1 MKLGKKLCKTLRKSF
16 SLVLAFT
23 MMLSVCAVSGMNL
36 GKVAAAE
43 SKTLYYMN
51 TNGWG
56 SVYAYTWTK
65 VSGKTTTYTGKW
77 PGTAMDKVQN
87 VKQNVYKITVDANAE
102 YIIFTN
108 NIGSQ
113 TGDIKIPSSSNMIYN
128 NGGWSEYSET
138 HVVSNYEYD
147 AKIDNNSFGNNMYIA
162 SCSYYDYLDDQ
173 ELNTQWGNVKKAGND
188 ETATWYPF
196 DKFNSYLSDYYKNN
210 SVKKP
215 IYYGN
220 FNTGTANEDG
230 RKNTYNTKKDSLY
243 GYDAAANNS
252 KAVWY
257 DSETTDVDV
266 NDTNKLAS
274 CADPDSYSWSY
285 QGIVAR
291 NLGSDGSLQMV
302 KTDNSGTVAA
312 PFFSDSF
319 LSKSAGNN
327 TYGKKVNAALPFVY
341 NSNTKKYSYQSS
353 TVTTHENPVNGIY
366 LKNANTG
373 SSTNNLNGVT
383 SDSLTLMYG
392 GSDTSKA
399 ILDGKQWFNSGNSG
413 YGFFPFN
420 NNTINHTS
428 GKDGKVDVRNDLNYG
443 FGMALSVDFT
453 VPENGK
459 IDNQDVTFTFT
470 GDDDVWI
477 FIDGKLVVD
486 LGGDHKDASCTLNF
500 ANKSTTYSTGL
511 NSKSVTSASSVYSLS
526 DVMKGSTKNTVHKL
540 QMFYMERGLIESNLQ
555 VEFSFIPVDNK
566 LTTTK
571 TVNTVNV
578 NDGIKDAVSAAD
590 TFTFTNVNNG
600 TANSDNSALSYKEYL
615 YTDKAGST
623 SSKTSDANGSY
634 AMKDG
639 DSSSFTNITNV
650 GNWLTVS
657 ENMADS
663 FIKYSSS
670 TYSVTDVKN
679 GIQKANGNGTSAN
692 FLFKNEINEKHATD
706 YKVDFVNTPQL
717 ADLNVTK
724 AAFDKDG
731 NPITNEKYN
740 FTVYL
745 SFDGGKTYKQYP
757 LEYTIGSTEYV
768 ASNGT
773 FALKG
778 GETAVF
784 PNIPVGTMYKI
795 VEEANSDYTVSSVNS
810 TGTVA
815 DNGATAQ
822 FTNKQIDK
830 SNAHVTLS
838 AAKILDGET
847 PDVNTFE
854 FTLTEMK
861 KSGSALTESKLLQTK
876 NNFGD
881 KITFDALEYEYRGV
895 DTPTT
900 TQPVTDQPTVAPT
913 TAKPTVQPTTAAPTT
928 TPVSQ
933 NTVYLKPNSNWKEAN
948 ARFAIYVFNDS
959 TNSKQWVSMTASNVD
974 GYYQA
979 EIPSGTWE
987 EIIFCRMNPA
997 NLTNSWDT
1005 EWNQT
1010 NDLDIPSTTSTN
1022 RCYTVAEGTWD
1033 KGGGSWGAV
1042 PSTTRSLAKAKAQAA
1057 EPVEANGGASVNAS
1071 ATVDKFYYQIA
1082 EKNLGGDTYT
1092 FDTAKYY
1099 AVVSVDRTT
1108 APNTASVKY
1117 YPTAQD
1123 AVSETNEIANPADN
1137 VKFVNYHKGSI
1148 EISKAGSDGTTFKNM
1163 AGQVEFSLYKLNTP
1177 TDELTADNLVEA
1189 KTIDNNGIVKFE
1201 NLRIFK
1207 GQDTDDTSEHQLY
1220 CFVETKAAPGYNLS
1234 TEKHF
1239 FTVPYAQQCESGE
1252 EADFAIGGVGFK
1264 YLPDSDGKMIYHI
1277 KAGTVNNYPLTMPQA
1292 SGAGMNGF
1300 VIGGIAVVGVAGTLL
1315 MSYTIYDRRSRKK
1328 RRARYRK

>member
-56 SVYAYTWTK
+56 SVYAYTWTSSTK
-65 VSGKTTTYTGKW
+65 YSGDW
-77 PGTAMDKVQN
+77 PGTSMDKLSN
-87 VKQNVYKITVDANAE
+87 VKHNVYKITVDAEAE
-102 YIIFTN
+102 NIIFSDGN
-108 NIGSQ
+108 GAQ
-113 TGDIKIPSSSNMIYN
+113 TGEITIPSSSNMIYN
-128 NGGWSEYSET
+128 NGTWSEYSET
-138 HVVSNYEYD
+138 VVEDKVEDKFEYD
-147 AKIDNNSFGNNMYIA
+147 AKIDSSFPDSIYLA

-173 ELNTQWGNVKKAGND
+173 ELSTQWGNVKTAGNS
-188 ETATWYPF
+188 ATWYPF
-196 DKFNSYLSDYYKNN
+196 DNFNSYLSQYYEDNN
-210 SVKKP
+210 VKKP
-215 IYYGN
+215 LYYGN
-220 FNTGTANEDG
+220 FNTGTAGESD
-230 RKNTYNTKKDSLY
+230 RKDTYDAKKGSLY

-252 KAVWY
+252 KAVWH
-257 DSETTDVDV
+257 DIKTTNIDV
-266 NDTNKLAS
+266 NNTNDLAGCS
-274 CADPDSYSWSY
+274 SPDSWSWSY
-285 QGIVAR
+285 QGIVSKD
-291 NLGSDGSLQMV
+291 LSSDGSLMMM
-302 KTDNSGTVAA
+302 KNDNSGTVAA

-319 LSKSAGNN
+319 LSQSAGNN
-327 TYGKKVNAALPFVY
+327 TYGKKVNAALPFTY
-341 NSNTKKYSYQSS
+341 DSNTKKYSYQSS
-353 TVTTHENPVNGIY
+353 TVNSHANPVNSIY

-399 ILDGKQWFNSGNSG
+399 IHDGKLWFNSGESG

-420 NNTINHTS
+420 NNTINHT
-428 GKDGKVDVRNDLNYG
+428 GKDVRNDLNYG

-453 VPENGK
+453 VPEGGK
-459 IDNQDVTFTFT
+459 IDDQDVTFTFT

-477 FIDGKLVVD
+477 YIDGKLVVD

-500 ANKSTTYSTGL
+500 AKNSTTYATGL

-526 DVMKGSTKNTVHKL
+526 DVMNGSTKNTVHKL

-555 VEFSFIPVDNK
+555 VEFSFTPVDNK

-578 NDGIKDAVSAAD
+578 NDGIKDAVAAAD
-590 TFTFTNVNNG
+590 TFTFTNVNNS
-600 TANSDNSALSYKEYL
+600 TANSGNSALSYKEYL
-615 YTDKAGST
+615 YTDKTGST

-650 GNWLTVS
+650 GNWLTVA
-657 ENMADS
+657 ENMTNS
-663 FIKYSSS
+663 FIKYSS
-670 TYSVTDVKN
+670 TYSVTDVNN
-679 GIQKANGNGTSAN
+679 GIQKGSGSGTSAN
-692 FLFKNEINEKHATD
+692 FLFKNEVNEKNATD
-706 YKVDFVNTPQL
+706 YKVDFVNTPKL
-717 ADLNVTK
+717 SNLDVSK
-724 AAFDKDG
+724 SAFDKDG
-731 NPITNEKYN
+731 NPITNVSYN

-745 SFDGGKTYKQYP
+745 SFDGGTTYNQYP
-757 LEYTIGSTEYV
+757 LDYTINGAEY
-768 ASNGT
+768 AADNGT

-810 TGTVA
+810 TGTVT

-830 SNAHVTLS
+830 SNALVTLS
-838 AAKILDGET
+838 AAKTLDGET

-913 TAKPTVQPTTAAPTT
+913 TAKPTVQSTTAAPTT
-928 TPVSQ
+928 TPVNQ
-933 NTVYLKPNSNWKEAN
+933 NTVYLKPNSNWKADS

-959 TNSKQWVSMTASNVD
+959 VSPKQEQWVSMADDDGD

-979 EIPSGTWE
+979 EIPSGTWKGL
-987 EIIFCRMNPA
+987 IFCRMNPSSS
-997 NLTNSWDT
+997 TNSWET
-1005 EWNQT
+1005 KWNQT
-1010 NDLDIPSTTSTN
+1010 DNLSIPSATDTN
-1022 RCYTVAEGTWD
+1022 RCYTIADGAWD
-1033 KGGGSWGAV
+1033 KGGGSWGAA
-1042 PSTTRSLAKAKAQAA
+1042 PSTTRSLAKAQTA
-1057 EPVEANGGASVNAS
+1057 EPVEANGGAGVNAS

-1108 APNTASVKY
+1108 APNTATVKY
-1117 YPTAQD
+1117 YPTAKD
-1123 AVSETNEIANPADN
+1123 AIDETNEIANPTEN
-1137 VKFVNYHKGSI
+1137 VKFNNYHKGSI
-1148 EISKAGSDGTTFKNM
+1148 EISKSDANGSTFQDM
-1163 AGQVEFSLYKLNTP
+1163 AGQVEFSLYKLDSP
-1177 TDELTADNLVEA
+1177 SDKLTSNNLVETKA
-1189 KTIDNNGIVKFE
+1189 IDDNGIVKFE
-1201 NLRIFK
+1201 DLLIFK
-1207 GQDTDDTSEHQLY
+1207 GQNKDNTSEHQLY
-1220 CFVETKAAPGYNLS
+1220 CFVETKAAPGYNIS
-1234 TEKHF
+1234 SEKHF

-1252 EADFAIGGVGFK
+1252 EAEFAIGGVGFK

-1292 SGAGMNGF
+1292 SGAGMNGY
-1300 VIGGIAVVGVAGTLL
+1300 VVLGLSVAGLAAT
-1315 MSYTIYDRRSRKK
+1315 MFMGYTIYDRRSRKK